1 MEDFKVALGRVRP
14 SIQRDVLVQEEKKD
28 WKDIGGLEDVKKVYM
43 YDGMKF
49 FLLLLT
55 ILGS

>member
-14 SIQRDVLVQEEKKD
+14 SIQRDVPVQEEKKD

-43 YDGMKF
+43 YGGISF
-49 FLLLLT
+49 FLHLLT